1 MATCTNCGYCTYM
14 DVTKEKEGK
23 FYCEH
28 LDGYQFA
35 DSEDSKDCN
44 YQCERFSRDMYLGD
58 DAIKVSK
65 AWKKSHSSSGCF
77 ITTVVVNI
85 LGYDDNCEILS
96 VLRKFRDTYLQKD
109 SQYRGLLMQYDV
121 IGPVISNKILEDKDS
136 YDVSIDLYFD
146 HLIPC
151 VDSLK
156 QGDVEAAILKYVDMV
171 NMLKNKYLRD
181 ANLEISSEIEENYDQ
196 SIGGHGRLA
205 FN

>member
-85 LGYDDNCEILS
+85 LGYDDNNNRSINNCFYS
-96 VLRKFRDTYLQKD
+96 KACTGDNTYGGTGAND
-109 SQYRGLLMQYDV
+109 
-121 IGPVISNKILEDKDS
+121 E
-136 YDVSIDLYFD
+136 
-146 HLIPC
+146 
-151 VDSLK
+151 SLK
-156 QGDVEAAILKYVDMV
+156 QQIAVDTLGEAFALDKNNINNGYIILKWE
-171 NMLKNKYLRD
+171 
-181 ANLEISSEIEENYDQ
+181 LEKE
-196 SIGGHGRLA
+196 
-205 FN
+205 